1 MCDDF
6 IVQEFSSNAQHLHI
20 NLTRLLDHVIV
31 CLACVNIG
39 LNCLNIYMLASPD
52 NRPQILM
59 LLNTAKWR

>member
-31 CLACVNIG
+31 CMCE
-39 LNCLNIYMLASPD
+39 YWPESSLASPD

-59 LLNTAKWR
+59 LLNTAK